1 MPGMRDPRRRPR
13 PSTTEAVPRAVA
25 ALRRGR
31 TAIAAIETEL
41 DEILV
46 WVVDPSAD
54 FDVGAVDR
62 LAAHNR
68 EAGEA
73 LGCIPDVSGLTSHAI
88 F

>member
-1 MPGMRDPRRRPR
+1 MRDSRSVARPA
-13 PSTTEAVPRAVA
+13 EVVPHAVA

-31 TAIAAIETEL
+31 KAITAIEAEL

-54 FDVGAVDR
+54 IDFGAVDR
-62 LAAHNR
+62 LAASSR

-73 LGCIPDVSGLTSHAI
+73 LGCISSADIAGITSHAL

>member
-1 MPGMRDPRRRPR
+1 MRDSASRQER
-13 PSTTEAVPRAVA
+13 VPQAVA

-31 TAIAAIETEL
+31 KAIAAIETDL

-46 WVVDPSAD
+46 WVIDPSAPL
-54 FDVGAVDR
+54 DVAVVDR
-62 LAAHNR
+62 LAARNR

-73 LGCIPDVSGLTSHAI
+73 LGCLPDVSGLTSHAI